1 MRIWIKNTDLNY
13 RYRRNY
19 LDGHVGS
26 LYYLP
31 GSLGY
36 GDRQL
41 DGNEVCWL
49 GEGLDKAG
57 PQSHLLLLTDA
68 VGRILPPVPGNRYH
82 TITDFGMKR
91 KNLTGDKLARLSRGG
106 GGDLCIPNENLP
118 FNLSFWATKLFYTKN
133 RHSLPCSMLKITED
147 QSSKSR

>member
-1 MRIWIKNTDLNY
+1 MRIRIQEAFFMRIWIKNTDLNY

-68 VGRILPPVPGNRYH
+68 VGRIFQPVPGNKYH
-82 TITDFGMKR
+82 HYRFWNEK
-91 KNLTGDKLARLSRGG
+91 KKPYRG
-106 GGDLCIPNENLP
+106 
-118 FNLSFWATKLFYTKN
+118 
-133 RHSLPCSMLKITED
+133 
-147 QSSKSR
+147 